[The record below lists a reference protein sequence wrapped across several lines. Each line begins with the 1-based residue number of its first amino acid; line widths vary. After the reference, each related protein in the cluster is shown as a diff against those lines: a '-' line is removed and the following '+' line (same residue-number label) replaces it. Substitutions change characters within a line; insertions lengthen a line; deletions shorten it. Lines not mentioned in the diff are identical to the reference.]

1 MERTRQH
8 RCKTMG
14 RASTRLVILTT
25 RVSEAETR
33 ISALA
38 RYRQVQQVQQNRAC
52 QLHTGRNCIVPYLCA
67 CACFQ
72 NIREQMAASLERMRE
87 LEEQV
92 KAIPMLQVN
101 TAAYNFTSPLCCV
114 SPLRL
119 TFQTKR
125 VSSNRFKS
133 TAHSFN

>member
-1 MERTRQH
+1 MQNNGQSEH
-8 RCKTMG
+8 AAG
-14 RASTRLVILTT
+14 DFDNASVGSGNSNLSTGALQVGSNKYSKIELVNFTLD
-25 RVSEAETR
+25 ETV
-33 ISALA
+33 L
-38 RYRQVQQVQQNRAC
+38 
-52 QLHTGRNCIVPYLCA
+52 YLCA

-114 SPLRL
+114 SPVHHVPNEESK
-119 TFQTKR
+119 Q
-125 VSSNRFKS
+125 
-133 TAHSFN
+133 

>member
-8 RCKTMG
+8 RCKTMA
-14 RASTRLVILTT
+14 RPNTRLVILIT

-38 RYRQVQQVQQNRAC
+38 RYRQVQQVRKIELELSTFPAVITAYVYMCVRAC
-52 QLHTGRNCIVPYLCA
+52 L
-67 CACFQ
+67 Q

-101 TAAYNFTSPLCCV
+101 TAAIISSPIRFPRIPAHHAPHEEKRDCFT
-114 SPLRL
+114 
-119 TFQTKR
+119 
-125 VSSNRFKS
+125 FKS
-133 TAHSFN
+133 